1 MQKKKWTV
9 LGIVC
14 LLGAMLMGCGGLQA
28 ERDDAVPASIT
39 VWHYYNG
46 VQKDAFERLVN
57 EFNATEG
64 MEQGILVTA
73 ESKGD
78 VNELADAVMASADK
92 KVGSEELP
100 NIFATYMDTA
110 LLIKQK
116 DLLADISQYMTEEE
130 LASYVPGFLEEGKLT
145 DAGLDVLPIAKS
157 TELLFLNATEWDI
170 FAGETGAGESAFET
184 WEGLAQVAE
193 DYYNWSGGKAFF
205 GRDAFANYLIVGSR
219 QLGSPIFEVNDGQV
233 NIQLDTSV
241 MRRLWDCYAVPYL
254 KGYYGAYG
262 RFRSDDIKTGDLVA
276 CVGSTSSVTYYPK
289 EVTREDG
296 STYPITIEAYDL
308 PDFANTPSCAVSQG
322 AGMAVISSEEET
334 ERAAVTFLKWFTD
347 VERNTKFCVESGYFP
362 VKTQASSRENMLSAL
377 AEADIDESSLNY
389 HNMLLTAKAVN
400 ERTLYNYRA
409 FNGGTTAR
417 DTLTCYMTDVIDGYA
432 AQLQKLI
439 DDGMPREDAWENY
452 ITDELFQSW
461 LQDLQASLETC
472 IQ

>member
-1 MQKKKWTV
+1 MQKKWTV

-14 LLGAMLMGCGGLQA
+14 LLGAMLLGCAGRQDGR
-28 ERDDAVPASIT
+28 EDDTPTSII

-46 VQKDAFERLVN
+46 VQKDAFEKLIN

-73 ESKGD
+73 ESKGN

-110 LLIKQK
+110 LLIKQR

-130 LASYVPGFLEEGKLT
+130 LASYVPGFLEEGKLKDT
-145 DAGLDVLPIAKS
+145 GLDVLPIAKS
-157 TELLFLNATEWDI
+157 TELLFLNASEWEI
-170 FAGETGAGESAFET
+170 FAGETGAMESALET

-219 QLGSPIFEVNDGQV
+219 QLGSPIFQVENGQV
-233 NIQLDTSV
+233 SIQLDETV

-262 RFRSDDIKTGDLVA
+262 RFRSDDMKTGDLVA
-276 CVGSTSSVTYYPK
+276 CVGSTSSVAYYPQ

-296 STYPITIEAYDL
+296 STYPISIKAFDL
-308 PDFANTPSCAVSQG
+308 PDFEETPSCAVSQG
-322 AGMAVISSEEET
+322 AGMAVITSEAVT
-334 ERAAVTFLKWFTD
+334 ERAAVEFLKWFTD

-362 VKTQASSRENMLSAL
+362 VKTQASSRENMLTVL
-377 AEADIDESSLNY
+377 AETGIDESSLNY

-400 ERTLYNYRA
+400 ERTLYNYKA

-417 DTLTCYMTDVIDGYA
+417 DTLTTYMTEELDGYA
-432 AQLQKLI
+432 AQLHKLI
-439 DDGMPREDAWENY
+439 EDGMPREDAWESY
-452 ITDELFQSW
+452 ITDELFQGW
-461 LQDLQASLETC
+461 MQDLQASLETC